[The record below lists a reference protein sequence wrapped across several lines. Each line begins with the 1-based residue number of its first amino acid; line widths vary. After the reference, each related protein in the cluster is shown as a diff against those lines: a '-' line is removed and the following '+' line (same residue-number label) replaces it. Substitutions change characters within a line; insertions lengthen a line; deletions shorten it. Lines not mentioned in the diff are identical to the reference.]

1 MLEVHGHGTSQW
13 TETTELTHGTSHIER
28 PRLSPDGTAIV
39 FNAGHEPLANLYT
52 LPITGGSP
60 KQLTFFDS
68 FSIGGVWSADGNRI
82 AFASTQGGKPRVWI
96 VDAGGGL
103 PRAISSSDL
112 SDSFDLT
119 WSPGSRVLYQVP
131 GNRDYYELDPDTG
144 VERPLVTDRSVGWV
158 FSPVYSPDGRKI
170 AVAWNRRPSRGIWVI
185 DVRSRYEA
193 LVYTTSAAS
202 VMPIGWSADGASV
215 YVVEGKRPIYRGLT
229 LPRGETVTETK
240 ILKLAVNGG
249 DVTTVASLPSAEEIG
264 SVSMTPDGRRFIYT
278 VYSSRS
284 DVWIV
289 EHFDVSAEPSVTGK
303 R

>member
-1 MLEVHGHGTSQW
+1 MALLISKDPA
-13 TETTELTHGTSHIER
+13 SR
-28 PRLSPDGTAIV
+28 PTAQRL
-39 FNAGHEPLANLYT
+39 FNTGHEPLANLYT

-103 PRAISSSDL
+103 PRATSSSDL

-119 WSPGSRVLYQVP
+119 RSPGSRVLYQVP

-185 DVRSRYEA
+185 DVRDRYEA

-202 VMPIGWSADGASV
+202 A
-215 YVVEGKRPIYRGLT
+215 RRH
-229 LPRGETVTETK
+229 
-240 ILKLAVNGG
+240 
-249 DVTTVASLPSAEEIG
+249 AEQ
-264 SVSMTPDGRRFIYT
+264 
-278 VYSSRS
+278 
-284 DVWIV
+284 
-289 EHFDVSAEPSVTGK
+289 VSALAGLQLTSIVGVQPAQLAAKAVTSSSTRSTLAGSAYLLPVW
-303 R
+303 RRCYGSHVRSGT